1 MYKLVDMKGCKLTVV
16 AVSMWL
22 DRVSESHVFKHL
34 SCFRLLFKV
43 FCMQNICQ
51 DLQNL
56 KNDHSSHLENVEI
69 DIERL
74 GNFSSHTAGKVV
86 LRSNPG

>member
-1 MYKLVDMKGCKLTVV
+1 ML
-16 AVSMWL
+16 
-22 DRVSESHVFKHL
+22 
-34 SCFRLLFKV
+34 
-43 FCMQNICQ
+43 NICQ

-74 GNFSSHTAGKVV
+74 GNFSSHIAGKVV
-86 LRSNPG
+86 LRSNPVA